1 MTLELIV
8 NLLLALGAVF
18 SYFYVGATMPESSNL
33 ELGAEQ
39 WPQGIL
45 ILLFIA
51 LAWNIYQIIKKNRAA
66 GIPLNFKALM
76 EGASKFVKSKL
87 FIAMVLV
94 IVMAFAINIF
104 GFFLASI
111 FILATY
117 GYLLGERTPWKL
129 VVFPVVITFLLYT
142 GFSVF
147 LSVMLPRG
155 TIPFLR
161 NFSLFIESLVRL

>member
-1 MTLELIV
+1 MTFELIV
-8 NLLLALGAVF
+8 NILLALGAVF
-18 SYFYVGATMPESSNL
+18 SYFYVGSTMPESSNL

-45 ILLFIA
+45 ILLLIA

-66 GIPLNFKALM
+66 GIPFNIKALT
-76 EGASKFVKSKL
+76 EGASKFIKSRL
-87 FIAMVLV
+87 FIAMALV
-94 IVMAFAINIF
+94 VVMAFVINIF
-104 GFFLASI
+104 GFFLVSI
-111 FILATY
+111 LFLAVY
-117 GYLLGERTPWKL
+117 GYLIGERRPWKL